1 MTNDEIRMDCL
12 CGTNFR
18 QSFRIQKLLILLIL
32 FKFINVSAQDL
43 YDYNN
48 TKKFAEYL
56 SKSGQ
61 YELATREFERL
72 VFMLPSNDTLK
83 TSLLS
88 MYRRSGKFDET
99 VLRAKQLYPDLTLMN
114 ATSAIEYGRTL
125 LLKPDYKAAK
135 NFWESNKQVSQPD
148 KIILSAT
155 AEILEDNYKQANQIL
170 QTLKVDDHKLASDY
184 KDLAIQATNIKRKS
198 PALAGI
204 MSTIIP
210 GTGRFYAK
218 DWKDGLVSMF
228 FVGTMAFQSYRGFHQ
243 SGVKSTRGW
252 IYGGVAL
259 GFYLGNIYGSVVSA
273 KNYNKKSHQLIR
285 NKIDNLFNSYY

>member
-1 MTNDEIRMDCL
+1 MKK
-12 CGTNFR
+12 
-18 QSFRIQKLLILLIL
+18 KLLILLIL
-32 FKFINVSAQDL
+32 FKSINVSAQDIYN
-43 YDYNN
+43 YDN

-56 SKSGQ
+56 AKSAQ

-99 VLRAKQLYPDLTLMN
+99 VLRAKQLYPNLTIM
-114 ATSAIEYGRTL
+114 SAASAVEYGRTL
-125 LLKPDYKAAK
+125 LLKPNYNAAK
-135 NFWESNKQVSQPD
+135 EFWEMNTQLSQPD

-155 AEILEDNYKQANQIL
+155 AEILQDNYKQANQIL
-170 QTLKVDDHKLASDY
+170 QTLKDEDHKLATDY
-184 KDLAIQATNIKRKS
+184 KDLAIQAINIKKKN
-198 PALAGI
+198 PALAGL
-204 MSTIIP
+204 MSAIFP
-210 GTGRFYAK
+210 GAGRFYAK

-228 FVGTMAFQSYRGFHQ
+228 FVGTMVFQSYRGFHQ

-259 GFYLGNIYGSVVSA
+259 GFHLGNIYGSVVSA
-273 KNYNKKSHQLIR
+273 KGYNKKSHQLIR

>member
-1 MTNDEIRMDCL
+1 MTNYEL
-12 CGTNFR
+12 
-18 QSFRIQKLLILLIL
+18 RIATVELQYNLKIKHFFLIFLIL
-32 FKFINVSAQDL
+32 FNFINVSAQDL
-43 YDYNN
+43 YNYDN

-56 SKSGQ
+56 AKSGQ

-99 VLRAKQLYPDLTLMN
+99 VLRAKQLYPDLSSMT
-114 ATSAIEYGRTL
+114 AASAVEYGRTL
-125 LLKPDYKAAK
+125 LLKPNYKAAK
-135 NFWESNKQVSQPD
+135 DFWEMNTQVSQPD

-155 AEILEDNYKQANQIL
+155 AEILQDNYKQANQIL
-170 QTLKVDDHKLASDY
+170 QTLKDEDHKLATDY
-184 KDLAIQATNIKRKS
+184 KDLATQAISIKKKS
-198 PALAGI
+198 PALAGF
-204 MSTIIP
+204 MSTIVP
-210 GTGRFYAK
+210 GAGRFYAK
-218 DWKDGLVSMF
+218 DWKDGLVSLF
-228 FVGTMAFQSYRGFHQ
+228 FVGTMAFQAYRGFRQ

-259 GFYLGNIYGSVVSA
+259 GFHLGNIYGSVVSA
-273 KNYNKKSHQLIR
+273 KNYNKKSHLFIR

>member
-1 MTNDEIRMDCL
+1 MKK
-12 CGTNFR
+12 
-18 QSFRIQKLLILLIL
+18 KLLILLIL
-32 FKFINVSAQDL
+32 FKSINVSAQDIYN
-43 YDYNN
+43 YDN

-56 SKSGQ
+56 AKSAQ

-99 VLRAKQLYPDLTLMN
+99 VLRAKQLYPNLTIM
-114 ATSAIEYGRTL
+114 SAASAVEYGRTL
-125 LLKPDYKAAK
+125 LLKPNYNAAK
-135 NFWESNKQVSQPD
+135 EFWEMNTQLSQPD

-155 AEILEDNYKQANQIL
+155 AEILQDNYKQANQIL
-170 QTLKVDDHKLASDY
+170 QTLKDEDHKLATDY
-184 KDLAIQATNIKRKS
+184 KDLAIQAINIKKKN
-198 PALAGI
+198 PALAGL
-204 MSTIIP
+204 MSAIFP
-210 GTGRFYAK
+210 GAGRFYAK

-228 FVGTMAFQSYRGFHQ
+228 FVGTMVFQSYRGFQQ

-259 GFYLGNIYGSVVSA
+259 GFHLGNIYGSVVSA
-273 KNYNKKSHQLIR
+273 KGYNKKSHQLIR

>member
-1 MTNDEIRMDCL
+1 MTNDDLLKGTRS
-12 CGTNFR
+12 GTNYIQTFR
-18 QSFRIQKLLILLIL
+18 VIKLLILLIL

-43 YDYNN
+43 YNYDN

-56 SKSGQ
+56 AKSGQ

-88 MYRRSGKFDET
+88 MYRRSGKFDESI
-99 VLRAKQLYPDLTLMN
+99 LRAKQLYPDVTMM
-114 ATSAIEYGRTL
+114 SAGSAVEYGRTL
-125 LLKPDYKAAK
+125 LLKPNYKAAK
-135 NFWESNKQVSQPD
+135 DFWEINQQVSLSD

-155 AEILEDNYKQANQIL
+155 AEILQDNYKRANQIL
-170 QTLKVDDHKLASDY
+170 QTLKDEDHRLAIDY
-184 KDLAIQATNIKRKS
+184 KDLANKAISIKKKS
-198 PALAGI
+198 PALAGL
-204 MSTIIP
+204 MSAIVP
-210 GTGRFYAK
+210 GAGRFYAK
-218 DWKDGLVSMF
+218 DWKDGIVSMF

-259 GFYLGNIYGSVVSA
+259 GFHLGNIYGSVVSA
-273 KNYNKKSHQLIR
+273 KGYNKKSHQFIR
-285 NKIDNLFNSYY
+285 NKIDNLFNGYY